1 MNKKANKQAIIDI
14 IRMKPVWESEED
26 TEKELHYY
34 HITDALNRKW
44 QTIGLNVSDAIQVF
58 ENGNDDNWTRIIEP
72 APYNPDLSTN
82 DLFNMLNI
90 SPEATGIRNDMQI
103 ILNTVE
109 RRNEYVSRIVNV
121 NRESRFLLLHQ
132 MKYSTIN
139 LQMNSLCNCML
150 SILWKH
156 CPYISYSP
164 LILSRIGN
172 GKRLEVLLRR
182 LYSINVRNLCFRLF
196 KPLNVLRMKR
206 EGLHQVS
213 NLSHD
218 TTISQ
223 KEKIHI

>member
-1 MNKKANKQAIIDI
+1 MTKKANKQVIIDI

-58 ENGNDDNWTRIIEP
+58 EHGNDDNWTRIIEP
-72 APYNPDLSTN
+72 APYNPNLSIN
-82 DLFNMLNI
+82 ELINMLNI

-132 MKYSTIN
+132 MKDEY
-139 LQMNSLCNCML
+139 LQHDQLTDEQFMQLYAVNPVEAL
-150 SILWKH
+150 SMYFLQSFDIITYWEWANA
-156 CPYISYSP
+156 
-164 LILSRIGN
+164 N
-172 GKRLEVLLRR
+172 GTAEKAIE
-182 LYSINVRNLCFRLF
+182 Y
-196 KPLNVLRMKR
+196 KR
-206 EGLHQVS
+206 EEPLLPFIQAIERAEDEARGIVS
-213 NLSHD
+213 GF
-218 TTISQ
+218 
-223 KEKIHI
+223 